1 MSHLPYLAR
10 MIASVA
16 LLGTA
21 VLKLGSGHDAAI
33 ATPVPLYYGSAITE
47 LVLAGL
53 LWTRLSRA
61 SCILGGALFVLAA
74 LWAMMQTPS
83 HWRVPRGT
91 LGAGL
96 ACPGDPVV
104 RHGEHA
110 VPGGRDRH
118 PCNQTRPPPV
128 DVRIRTTVA
137 NLPPS
142 TRVTPT
148 VRAETAF

>member
-83 HWRVPRGT
+83 HCGC
-91 LGAGL
+91 LGARWVLGWRAQATLSFAMASTLFL
-96 ACPGDPVV
+96 A
-104 RHGEHA
+104 
-110 VPGGRDRH
+110 GGIDTPATKPDR
-118 PCNQTRPPPV
+118 R
-128 DVRIRTTVA
+128 R
-137 NLPPS
+137 S
-142 TRVTPT
+142 TFESAQP
-148 VRAETAF
+148 